1 MRQSFSFTSYPL
13 QQVLRVPFS
22 RRFSLLTTS
31 QRGDHRI
38 RLWTNNRILE
48 EGKNSAVNIMAR
60 GKFERCHTYVGHS
73 STVVSCDWRVRG
85 NQRQIVSWSTDR
97 HLSLWQVHESH
108 LNTQGENREA
118 SKRPDNV
125 VIQTASPK
133 VEALKGFAFGRN
145 SDGFTLSA
153 KKYNRK
159 SLGANSLK
167 DDADEAE
174 DDVMV
179 TIDKLDEDDF
189 SLASTTT
196 ERKKTFGSL
205 LSFRNAHQEDDVKRD
220 GGIMNIL
227 RMTSKEEKSKPPTLS
242 LASSSDTRHRPC
254 PPCGT

>member
-1 MRQSFSFTSYPL
+1 
-13 QQVLRVPFS
+13 
-22 RRFSLLTTS
+22 
-31 QRGDHRI
+31 
-38 RLWTNNRILE
+38 
-48 EGKNSAVNIMAR
+48 MAR
-60 GKFERCHTYVGHS
+60 GKFERCHAYVGHS

-108 LNTQGENREA
+108 LNIQGENREA

-227 RMTSKEEKSKPPTLS
+227 RMTSKEEKRKPPTLS